1 MERKALLLKL
11 RKLGERYK
19 REDQYQ
25 KNIKKYDFFNKE

>member
-19 REDQYQ
+19 RKDQYQ
-25 KNIKKYDFFNKE
+25 KKYKRNMIF

>member
-11 RKLGERYK
+11 RKLSERYK

-25 KNIKKYDFFNKE
+25 KNIKEM

>member
-25 KNIKKYDFFNKE
+25 KNIKEI